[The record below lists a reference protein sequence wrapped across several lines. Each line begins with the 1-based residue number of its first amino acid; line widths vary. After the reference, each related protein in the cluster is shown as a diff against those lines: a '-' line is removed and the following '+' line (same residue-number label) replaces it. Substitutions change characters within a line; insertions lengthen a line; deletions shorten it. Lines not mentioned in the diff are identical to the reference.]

1 METRKR
7 PSVGMNCRHKG
18 AEAGATD
25 SRKDCE
31 LKDSAELG
39 TGCVTDAPP
48 GCERGF
54 SQGGLRVAGATVFM
68 S

>member
-31 LKDSAELG
+31 LKDSVEVG
-39 TGCVTDAPP
+39 TSCVTGAPP
-48 GCERGF
+48 GWERGL
-54 SQGGLRVAGATVFM
+54 SQGGLWVAGATVFV